1 MKKSDFLTTAVWL
14 VAVAALAL
22 YTIYTLATT

>member
-1 MKKSDFLTTAVWL
+1 MKKSDFITTALWL
-14 VAVAALAL
+14 LAIAALAL